1 MTVAEALAWA
11 KKLLKEKGVEGPEG
25 SADFLLRQVLHQDKA
40 YLYGH
45 PEYALTLAQRTKFRS
60 WVGQRAKHKP
70 VWYITGKIEFLGLD
84 LSVNQNVLIPRP
96 ETELLVEKIIEK
108 VRSGFVPKSV
118 LDLGT
123 GSGAIIL
130 ALVDNLERFP
140 SEQFFAS
147 DISPKALSVAKKNA
161 KSLGFETE
169 IEFKKGDLF
178 KPWEGKKFDLIATNL
193 PYVPHEDIPTLAP
206 DLIHYEP
213 RVALDGGREGLEI
226 YERFFYDIGEH
237 LNPGGKVFCEIGYD
251 QGEKIQKMLTEIMP
265 KATVTVMGD
274 YANVDRIV
282 IIET

>member
-1 MTVAEALAWA
+1 MTVAEALKWA
-11 KKLLKEKGVEGPEG
+11 KSILSEKGVEGPEG
-25 SADFLLRQVLHQDKA
+25 SADFLLRQVLHKDKA

-45 PEYALTLAQRTKFRS
+45 PEQVLTLAQKTKFHS

-96 ETELLVEKIIEK
+96 ETELLIEKIIEK
-108 VRSGFVPKSV
+108 VRRGFVPKSV
-118 LDLGT
+118 LDVGT

-130 ALVDNLERFP
+130 SLVDNLERFP
-140 SEQFFAS
+140 GEQFFAS
-147 DISPKALSVAKKNA
+147 DISSKALSVAKKNA
-161 KSLGFETE
+161 KSLGFEAE
-169 IEFKKGDLF
+169 IEFRKGDLF

-193 PYVPHEDIPTLAP
+193 PYVPHEDMPTLAL

-213 RVALDGGREGLEI
+213 RTALDGGLGGLEI
-226 YERFFYDIGEH
+226 YEKFFHDVLEH

-251 QGEKIQKMLTEIMP
+251 QGEKIQKMLAEIMP
-265 KATVTVMGD
+265 KAEVTVLGD
-274 YANVDRIV
+274 YANIDRIV